1 MCSSPRRRVSILLV
15 SACVICCGA
24 NFPASACAPQEPQ
37 SSPAGASAQ
46 PAIRLLQGDE
56 QESQNDL
63 GRDLIAGTIHPE
75 SDSPGAATAD
85 TPARGD
91 RYGYGL
97 WVLAPALV
105 VLVFSLLFRQVVPG
119 LFLGILTGAYMLTI
133 GEIRRTGPDSVAPTA
148 AADSQAADAAQAA
161 GAVADEMKADP
172 ALGIV
177 ADYARMHPAVGG
189 FRYGVEQALVSTISS
204 DDRGHQRLKLVMFLL
219 VVGFAAGVT
228 GRNGGMAGLSN
239 LFCGKTASQRRGL
252 MATWLS
258 SVVVCFEPTAGR
270 MTVGPMMQLAYDR
283 TRMSRA
289 KLAYLVDATA
299 ASVGSLVMIGAW
311 VVAEIALLSSGLGQL
326 DRGSLPPF
334 LAASDGTSLFL
345 GSIGY
350 RFYAVFALA
359 LALWIALLDRDFGP
373 MWWAESR
380 ALSGQTGNPRNEAQ
394 VIYEHKGIIPR
405 AWIGLLPVLTFVGMS
420 AGLMLKSGWN
430 GDLWANAEVS
440 LTDKLTQFIRQGDPA
455 DALFYGA
462 WGYALLAFLLTF
474 VSRAGSIRE
483 ASEAGLS
490 GMGRMVPAIV
500 ALLLSLG
507 LARVCGDLHMT
518 QALLGVLHHISVP
531 NEWMPLVMFAASAVV
546 ALLTGSAW
554 TTAALLTPV
563 TVALMAGLVQAMPAE
578 ELFRAEPLFYSGIG
592 AVVGGAL
599 FGAHCSPM
607 ADTTIITSAATG
619 CRHEDHVITQLPYA
633 LAAAVLAAVCGY
645 IVTNV
650 YGQPWHYAL
659 PAGCLAGLM
668 IVLALGRRPRVLKDV
683 AAAIAAA
690 TGAASA
696 AAASAGG
703 AAMGSAPQARR
714 PSGL

>member
-1 MCSSPRRRVSILLV
+1 MCSSSRRRRSILLV
-15 SACVICCGA
+15 AACVLCC
-24 NFPASACAPQEPQ
+24 SAALRAKALAPQEAQ
-37 SSPAGASAQ
+37 RSPSATPAQ
-46 PAIRLLQGDE
+46 PGIRLLQLDDE
-56 QESQNDL
+56 EIPGSGNDVQE
-63 GRDLIAGTIHPE
+63 DLIAGTIDPQT
-75 SDSPGAATAD
+75 DVPGAATAD
-85 TPARGD
+85 TLARDD

-105 VLVFSLLFRQVVPG
+105 VLLFSLLFRQVVPA

-133 GEIRRTGPDSVAPTA
+133 GEIRHAGPDS
-148 AADSQAADAAQAA
+148 AAQAA
-161 GAVADEMKADP
+161 GAVANEMKTHP
-172 ALGIV
+172 ALGGV

-204 DDRGHQRLKLVMFLL
+204 DDRGHERLKLVLFLL
-219 VVGFAAGVT
+219 IIGFAVGVT

-239 LFCGKTASQRRGL
+239 LFCGRTGSQRRGL
-252 MATWLS
+252 MATWLAG
-258 SVVVCFEPTAGR
+258 VVVCFEPTAGR

-299 ASVGSLVMIGAW
+299 ASIGSLVMIGAW
-311 VVAEIALLSSGLGQL
+311 VVAEITLLSGGLGQL

-394 VIYEHKGIIPR
+394 VIYEHKSIIPR

-430 GDLWANAEVS
+430 GEIWANAEVS
-440 LTDKLTQFIRQGDPA
+440 LTDKITQFIRQGDAA

-483 ASEAGLS
+483 ASEAGLN
-490 GMGRMVPAIV
+490 GMARMVPGIV
-500 ALLLSLG
+500 ALLLSMG
-507 LARVCGDLHMT
+507 LARVCGELHMT
-518 QALLGVLHHISVP
+518 DALLGVLNNISVP
-531 NEWMPLVMFAASAVV
+531 NEWMPLVIFAASAVV

-554 TTAALLTPV
+554 TTAAVLTPV

-578 ELFRAEPLFYSGIG
+578 GLLRAEPLFYSGIG
-592 AVVGGAL
+592 AVLGGAL

-607 ADTTIITSAATG
+607 ADTTIIASAAAG

-633 LAAAVLAAVCGY
+633 VAAAVIAAVCGY
-645 IVTNV
+645 IVTDV

-683 AAAIAAA
+683 AATVAA
-690 TGAASA
+690 TTGSA
-696 AAASAGG
+696 TAGAAASG
-703 AAMGSAPQARR
+703 ASAPQARR